1 MESTQGSA
9 AFASGPDNPSSRR
22 AGQSPFVYLG
32 VLIVTFVLAD
42 FGGLLSAFLSGHG
55 WPSHHMPSLV
65 ALWSHASDPSA
76 AWHVPVGPVGFYWL
90 ITVFVIAVAIGG
102 PWYLFTRFEDRKRD
116 RSDDAARVE
125 GLATARDVRL
135 AAGKRQLLAHAPVLR
150 PTLRDPEVGD
160 LGLNLGASRRV
171 RVYFSVEDSMIIVGP
186 PRSGKG
192 LFLAVNAIL
201 DAPGPVI
208 TTSTRPDNLAVT
220 LAARSARGRVGVVDL
235 EQLANGVPSTLRW
248 SPIHGCEFPQT
259 AINRAAALCVGAADG
274 IDGGSFW
281 LQQAIAVVRCLLR
294 AAALDHRTV
303 ADLARWSVS
312 PNAAL
317 DAVAILTESP
327 GEVPNWAWELDAII
341 AKDPRQRDGVW
352 SLVANVFAPLAN
364 PDVIR
369 QLSPAPGEEFIAD
382 DFLRE
387 DGTLYLLATSS
398 GASATA
404 NFIGALI
411 EDVVA
416 AARRLAAASPGA
428 RLERPLTLVLD
439 ELASFPIE
447 SVKSLM
453 NDGGGS
459 GIATIGIV
467 QSLSQMRDIWGHD
480 GAAAL
485 WNSAT
490 YKIVLGGSSSVDDLR
505 DLVALSGE
513 RESDTSVRRP
523 ILELSMIRTLKE
535 GQALLL
541 LRRARPMVLALRP
554 WTDRKDAS
562 RLRQAKQKVEEMLR
576 QGAIAKRADRD

>member
-1 MESTQGSA
+1 M
-9 AFASGPDNPSSRR
+9 
-22 AGQSPFVYLG
+22 
-32 VLIVTFVLAD
+32 
-42 FGGLLSAFLSGHG
+42 
-55 WPSHHMPSLV
+55 
-65 ALWSHASDPSA
+65 
-76 AWHVPVGPVGFYWL
+76 
-90 ITVFVIAVAIGG
+90 
-102 PWYLFTRFEDRKRD
+102 
-116 RSDDAARVE
+116 
-125 GLATARDVRL
+125 
-135 AAGKRQLLAHAPVLR
+135 AAGKKQLLARAPVLR
-150 PTLRDPEVGD
+150 PTLRDPVVGD
-160 LGLNLGASRRV
+160 LGLNLGVCRRV
-171 RVYFSVEDSMIIVGP
+171 GVYFSVEDSMIIVGP

-192 LFLAVNAIL
+192 LFLAINMIL

-208 TTSTRPDNLAVT
+208 TTSTRPDNLAAT

-294 AAALDHRTV
+294 AAALDHRTM

-428 RLERPLTLVLD
+428 RLTRPLTLVLD

-467 QSLSQMRDIWGHD
+467 QSLSQMRDRWGHD

-490 YKIVLGGSSSVDDLR
+490 YKIVLGGSSSVDELR
-505 DLVALSGE
+505 DLVALSGD
-513 RESDTSVRRP
+513 RESDSSTRRP
-523 ILELSMIRTLKE
+523 ILDLSMIRTLKE

-541 LRRARPMVLALRP
+541 LRRARPMVLALRS

-562 RLRQAKQKVEEMLR
+562 RLRQGKQKVEEMLQ
-576 QGAIAKRADRD
+576 QGAITKRADRD